1 MKRIAFA
8 LLLLLLTAS
17 CEEKMILD
25 ESTTTKIVYN
35 FHDSSVPPEYHRSYE
50 ITMTPTAVGIVVDS
64 YGDILH
70 EKEYPISS
78 EEFSSFIGFVNA
90 SDITACKPAEP
101 EPCSGG
107 TSEGLEIFTDKKIV
121 DIYLD
126 HCGPSEFPKNCGEIE
141 AVIARL
147 ESYITDLSDLLR

>member
-8 LLLLLLTAS
+8 LVLLILTAS
-17 CEEKMILD
+17 CEEKLVLD

-50 ITMTPTAVGIVVDS
+50 IIMTPTSVGITVDS
-64 YGDILH
+64 YGDILNQ
-70 EKEYPISS
+70 KEYTISS
-78 EEFSSFIGFVNA
+78 EEFSSFISFVNA
-90 SDITACKPAEP
+90 SDITACKPAET

-107 TSEGLEIFTDKKIV
+107 TSESLAIFTDKKVV

-126 HCGPSEFPKNCGEIE
+126 HCGRSEFPKNCGDIE
-141 AVIARL
+141 AVIDKLKA
-147 ESYITDLSDLLR
+147 YITDLGDLLN